1 MKKKKQKKNKQH
13 KIQNENSRRT
23 GVRGRERKSND
34 RPSSTVGER
43 EVGGR
48 SIPRRERESCR
59 SSYAAAEMTGP
70 LSYSLFYLSLSL
82 LHSLAIPPPTHPF
95 PSSSSRQP
103 KSDEADSN
111 PFPSLRLHVGSRAW
125 PSIHDSR
132 SLPLCP
138 TRREL
143 KIENR
148 KKTKQNKRQQS
159 RSALSSNNKPFP
171 CIHQFCESWRIEID
185 CKTDRWGVPQ
195 VFPSAFF
202 YSSFSFELA
211 RHWRFYIEPYTIYI
225 TSL

>member
-82 LHSLAIPPPTHPF
+82 LHSLAIPPPPPTHFLP
-95 PSSSSRQP
+95 PP
-103 KSDEADSN
+103 
-111 PFPSLRLHVGSRAW
+111 VGSQRA
-125 PSIHDSR
+125 
-132 SLPLCP
+132 
-138 TRREL
+138 TRRTL
-143 KIENR
+143 
-148 KKTKQNKRQQS
+148 
-159 RSALSSNNKPFP
+159 
-171 CIHQFCESWRIEID
+171 IHFRLCVCMWVHGRD
-185 CKTDRWGVPQ
+185 PVYMTLDRCRCAQLDGN
-195 VFPSAFF
+195 
-202 YSSFSFELA
+202 
-211 RHWRFYIEPYTIYI
+211 
-225 TSL
+225 